1 MTALGVDSFE
11 QWLGEQLNQHASA
24 HGGPSPMPSQ
34 AAYHAAHV
42 RGTVHMPLLAKLAAA
57 LSTKAAIGVAAGALV
72 VGAAGS
78 EAVITGS
85 INPSDWGKQVVQ
97 QVNSCKEALAPGSHG
112 IGECVSSF
120 ASQQGKKS
128 SSDHKVTPPNNG
140 NGNGSGNGSGNGNG
154 QRQGPNHTPGT
165 PPNKVHPSPPNRPH
179 PTPPV
184 KKKQK

>member
-1 MTALGVDSFE
+1 MTALGMDSFD
-11 QWLGEQLNQHASA
+11 QWLGEQLNQHASG

-85 INPSDWGKQVVQ
+85 INPGDWGKQVVQ

-112 IGECVSSF
+112 IGDCVSSF
-120 ASQQGKKS
+120 AAQQGKKS
-128 SSDHKVTPPNNG
+128 SSDHKVTPTNYG
-140 NGNGSGNGSGNGNG
+140 NGNGK
-154 QRQGPNHTPGT
+154 GPDHTPGT
-165 PPNKVHPSPPNRPH
+165 PSNKVHPSPPNRPH
-179 PTPPV
+179 PTRPSIRSRS
-184 KKKQK
+184 K